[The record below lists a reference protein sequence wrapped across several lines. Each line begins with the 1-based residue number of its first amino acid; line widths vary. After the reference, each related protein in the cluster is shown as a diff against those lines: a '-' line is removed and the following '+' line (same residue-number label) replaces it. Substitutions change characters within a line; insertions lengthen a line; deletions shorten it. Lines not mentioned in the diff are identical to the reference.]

1 MIKRNNNGDKNNENA
16 RSSSALPYLV
26 VCTKKSC
33 FKFMCTF
40 SREKHVGPSFGNTK
54 TNEFYDLG
62 LQTLLLKTDEF
73 FSSSWKKEHDRRKKR
88 KMDETNGIEAAPEAS
103 APAPAPEASPTT
115 VNVDDV
121 KRKTKNKKKRKTK
134 NDDDFLRLH
143 ESPEDDYGAVQL
155 KKKVEVKENNFDDD
169 DGEDDTTVIASDS
182 ELDDAL
188 NKEEEEMKKEDDD
201 DNKTEEDSEIQSTKT
216 KTISTRELIVKR
228 KENVE
233 ALMRVYEQTY
243 YDLIETMRKRHRK
256 FQLKHGHVGLKS
268 AATALANA
276 RGLKAGKDDGEN
288 TIVDGEQQQQ
298 QHEGG
303 DHEREQNGTRT
314 TCSSETCEKN
324 AMPFSRFCFEHV
336 SLDAKQRFYEVID
349 GKLEW
354 RVNEKFMMNAQK
366 PSSTSEDDDG
376 CGANETPGKGN
387 DAKEENDDAVPEPA
401 TDPKPLKEM
410 SPGPP
415 GGGVNPNASTS
426 PGGADMSLAASLGLL

>member
-1 MIKRNNNGDKNNENA
+1 MYKKKVVLNLCA
-16 RSSSALPYLV
+16 LSA
-26 VCTKKSC
+26 
-33 FKFMCTF
+33 
-40 SREKHVGPSFGNTK
+40 EKHVVGPSFGTTK

-121 KRKTKNKKKRKTK
+121 KRKTKN
-134 NDDDFLRLH
+134 DDDFLRLH

-169 DGEDDTTVIASDS
+169 EDEDDTTVIASDS

-188 NKEEEEMKKEDDD
+188 NKEEEEMKKEEED

>member
-1 MIKRNNNGDKNNENA
+1 MYKKKVVLNLCA
-16 RSSSALPYLV
+16 LSA
-26 VCTKKSC
+26 
-33 FKFMCTF
+33 
-40 SREKHVGPSFGNTK
+40 EKHVVGPSFGTTK

-121 KRKTKNKKKRKTK
+121 KRKTKN
-134 NDDDFLRLH
+134 DDDFLRLH

-169 DGEDDTTVIASDS
+169 DDEDDTTVIASDS

-188 NKEEEEMKKEDDD
+188 NKEEEEMKKEEED

>member
-1 MIKRNNNGDKNNENA
+1 
-16 RSSSALPYLV
+16 
-26 VCTKKSC
+26 
-33 FKFMCTF
+33 
-40 SREKHVGPSFGNTK
+40 
-54 TNEFYDLG
+54 
-62 LQTLLLKTDEF
+62 
-73 FSSSWKKEHDRRKKR
+73 
-88 KMDETNGIEAAPEAS
+88 MDETNGIEAAPEAS

-155 KKKVEVKENNFDDD
+155 KKNEKAAENNFDDD
-169 DGEDDTTVIASDS
+169 EDDDTTVIASDS

-188 NKEEEEMKKEDDD
+188 NKEEEEMKKEGD

-303 DHEREQNGTRT
+303 DHERE
-314 TCSSETCEKN
+314 
-324 AMPFSRFCFEHV
+324 
-336 SLDAKQRFYEVID
+336 
-349 GKLEW
+349 
-354 RVNEKFMMNAQK
+354 
-366 PSSTSEDDDG
+366 
-376 CGANETPGKGN
+376 
-387 DAKEENDDAVPEPA
+387 
-401 TDPKPLKEM
+401 
-410 SPGPP
+410 
-415 GGGVNPNASTS
+415 
-426 PGGADMSLAASLGLL
+426 

>member
-1 MIKRNNNGDKNNENA
+1 
-16 RSSSALPYLV
+16 
-26 VCTKKSC
+26 
-33 FKFMCTF
+33 
-40 SREKHVGPSFGNTK
+40 
-54 TNEFYDLG
+54 
-62 LQTLLLKTDEF
+62 
-73 FSSSWKKEHDRRKKR
+73 
-88 KMDETNGIEAAPEAS
+88 MDENNGIEAAPEAS
-103 APAPAPEASPTT
+103 APAPAPASPTT
-115 VNVDDV
+115 ANVDDA
-121 KRKTKNKKKRKTK
+121 KRKTTNKKKRKTK
-134 NDDDFLRLH
+134 SDDFLRLH

-155 KKKVEVKENNFDDD
+155 KKKAEVKENNFDDD

-354 RVNEKFMMNAQK
+354 RVNERFMMNAQK

>member
-1 MIKRNNNGDKNNENA
+1 MDENNG
-16 RSSSALPYLV
+16 V
-26 VCTKKSC
+26 
-33 FKFMCTF
+33 
-40 SREKHVGPSFGNTK
+40 
-54 TNEFYDLG
+54 
-62 LQTLLLKTDEF
+62 
-73 FSSSWKKEHDRRKKR
+73 
-88 KMDETNGIEAAPEAS
+88 EAPPAAS
-103 APAPAPEASPTT
+103 APAQAPAPASPTT
-115 VNVDDV
+115 TNVVDV
-121 KRKTKNKKKRKTK
+121 KRKTVKKKRKTK

-143 ESPEDDYGAVQL
+143 ESSEDDYGAVQL

-169 DGEDDTTVIASDS
+169 EDDATVIASDS

-201 DNKTEEDSEIQSTKT
+201 KETKEDSEIQSTKT

-276 RGLKAGKDDGEN
+276 RGLKAAKDDGEN
-288 TIVDGEQQQQ
+288 TIVEGEQQQQQQ

-324 AMPFSRFCFEHV
+324 AMSFSRFCFEHV

-354 RVNEKFMMNAQK
+354 RVN
-366 PSSTSEDDDG
+366 
-376 CGANETPGKGN
+376 
-387 DAKEENDDAVPEPA
+387 
-401 TDPKPLKEM
+401 
-410 SPGPP
+410 
-415 GGGVNPNASTS
+415 
-426 PGGADMSLAASLGLL
+426 

>member
-1 MIKRNNNGDKNNENA
+1 
-16 RSSSALPYLV
+16 
-26 VCTKKSC
+26 
-33 FKFMCTF
+33 
-40 SREKHVGPSFGNTK
+40 
-54 TNEFYDLG
+54 
-62 LQTLLLKTDEF
+62 
-73 FSSSWKKEHDRRKKR
+73 
-88 KMDETNGIEAAPEAS
+88 MDETNGIEAAPEAS

-134 NDDDFLRLH
+134 NDDFLRLH

-169 DGEDDTTVIASDS
+169 DDEDDTTVIASDS

-188 NKEEEEMKKEDDD
+188 NKEEEEMNKEDDD
-201 DNKTEEDSEIQSTKT
+201 DNKTEEYSEIQSTKT

>member
-1 MIKRNNNGDKNNENA
+1 
-16 RSSSALPYLV
+16 
-26 VCTKKSC
+26 
-33 FKFMCTF
+33 
-40 SREKHVGPSFGNTK
+40 
-54 TNEFYDLG
+54 
-62 LQTLLLKTDEF
+62 
-73 FSSSWKKEHDRRKKR
+73 
-88 KMDETNGIEAAPEAS
+88 MDENNGIEAAPEAS
-103 APAPAPEASPTT
+103 APAPAPASPTT
-115 VNVDDV
+115 ANVDDA
-121 KRKTKNKKKRKTK
+121 KRKTTNKKKRKTK
-134 NDDDFLRLH
+134 NDDFLRLH

-387 DAKEENDDAVPEPA
+387 DAKEEDDDAVPEPA

>member
-1 MIKRNNNGDKNNENA
+1 MDENNG
-16 RSSSALPYLV
+16 V
-26 VCTKKSC
+26 
-33 FKFMCTF
+33 
-40 SREKHVGPSFGNTK
+40 
-54 TNEFYDLG
+54 
-62 LQTLLLKTDEF
+62 
-73 FSSSWKKEHDRRKKR
+73 
-88 KMDETNGIEAAPEAS
+88 EAPPAAS
-103 APAPAPEASPTT
+103 APAQAPAPASPTT
-115 VNVDDV
+115 TNVVDV
-121 KRKTKNKKKRKTK
+121 KIKTTKKKRKTK

-143 ESPEDDYGAVQL
+143 ESSEDDYGAVQL

-169 DGEDDTTVIASDS
+169 EDDATVIASDS

-201 DNKTEEDSEIQSTKT
+201 KETKEDSEIQSMKT

-288 TIVDGEQQQQ
+288 TIVEGEQQQQQQ

-354 RVNEKFMMNAQK
+354 RVNEKFMMNA
-366 PSSTSEDDDG
+366 
-376 CGANETPGKGN
+376 
-387 DAKEENDDAVPEPA
+387 
-401 TDPKPLKEM
+401 
-410 SPGPP
+410 
-415 GGGVNPNASTS
+415 
-426 PGGADMSLAASLGLL
+426 

>member
-1 MIKRNNNGDKNNENA
+1 
-16 RSSSALPYLV
+16 
-26 VCTKKSC
+26 
-33 FKFMCTF
+33 
-40 SREKHVGPSFGNTK
+40 
-54 TNEFYDLG
+54 
-62 LQTLLLKTDEF
+62 
-73 FSSSWKKEHDRRKKR
+73 
-88 KMDETNGIEAAPEAS
+88 MDENNGIEAAPEAS
-103 APAPAPEASPTT
+103 APAPAPASPTT
-115 VNVDDV
+115 ANVDDA
-121 KRKTKNKKKRKTK
+121 KRKTTNKKKRKTK
-134 NDDDFLRLH
+134 NDDFLRLH

-169 DGEDDTTVIASDS
+169 EDEDEDDTTVIASDS

>member
-1 MIKRNNNGDKNNENA
+1 MHLHSERN
-16 RSSSALPYLV
+16 
-26 VCTKKSC
+26 T
-33 FKFMCTF
+33 
-40 SREKHVGPSFGNTK
+40 SFGTS
-54 TNEFYDLG
+54 NEIFYLG
-62 LQTLLLKTDEF
+62 LQTLLLKRVFLF
-73 FSSSWKKEHDRRKKR
+73 FFFFVKKKDDRRKKR
-88 KMDETNGIEAAPEAS
+88 KMDENNGIEAAPAAS
-103 APAPAPEASPTT
+103 APAPAPASPAT
-115 VNVDDV
+115 VNVDDA
-121 KRKTKNKKKRKTK
+121 KRKTTNKKKRKTK
-134 NDDDFLRLH
+134 NDDFLRLH
-143 ESPEDDYGAVQL
+143 ESPEDDYGAVQV
-155 KKKVEVKENNFDDD
+155 KKNEKAAEDNFDDD
-169 DGEDDTTVIASDS
+169 NDDTTVIASDS

-188 NKEEEEMKKEDDD
+188 NKEEEEMKKEGDD

-288 TIVDGEQQQQ
+288 TIVEGDQQQH

-324 AMPFSRFCFEHV
+324 AIPFSRFCFEHV

-354 RVNEKFMMNAQK
+354 RVHEKFMMNAQK

-376 CGANETPGKGN
+376 CGANETPGKGI
-387 DAKEENDDAVPEPA
+387 DAKEKNDDAVPEPA

-410 SPGPP
+410 SPGPQ

>member
-1 MIKRNNNGDKNNENA
+1 MDENNG
-16 RSSSALPYLV
+16 V
-26 VCTKKSC
+26 
-33 FKFMCTF
+33 
-40 SREKHVGPSFGNTK
+40 
-54 TNEFYDLG
+54 
-62 LQTLLLKTDEF
+62 
-73 FSSSWKKEHDRRKKR
+73 
-88 KMDETNGIEAAPEAS
+88 EAPPAAS
-103 APAPAPEASPTT
+103 APAQAPAPASPTT
-115 VNVDDV
+115 TNVVDV
-121 KRKTKNKKKRKTK
+121 KRKTVKKKRKTK

-143 ESPEDDYGAVQL
+143 ESSEDDYGAVQL

-169 DGEDDTTVIASDS
+169 EDDATVIASDS

-201 DNKTEEDSEIQSTKT
+201 KETKEDSEIQSTKT

-288 TIVDGEQQQQ
+288 TIVEGEQQQQQQ

-324 AMPFSRFCFEHV
+324 AMSFSRFCFEHV
-336 SLDAKQRFYEVID
+336 SLDAKQRFYELID

-366 PSSTSEDDDG
+366 PSSTSEDDDNG
-376 CGANETPGKGN
+376 CGANETPGNGIN
-387 DAKEENDDAVPEPA
+387 AKEENDDAVPEPA

-415 GGGVNPNASTS
+415 GGGANPNASTS

>member
-1 MIKRNNNGDKNNENA
+1 MR
-16 RSSSALPYLV
+16 
-26 VCTKKSC
+26 
-33 FKFMCTF
+33 
-40 SREKHVGPSFGNTK
+40 
-54 TNEFYDLG
+54 
-62 LQTLLLKTDEF
+62 
-73 FSSSWKKEHDRRKKR
+73 
-88 KMDETNGIEAAPEAS
+88 
-103 APAPAPEASPTT
+103 
-115 VNVDDV
+115 
-121 KRKTKNKKKRKTK
+121 KRKTTNKKKRKTK
-134 NDDDFLRLH
+134 NDDFLRLH
-143 ESPEDDYGAVQL
+143 ESPEDDYGAVQV
-155 KKKVEVKENNFDDD
+155 KKNEKAAEDNFDDD
-169 DGEDDTTVIASDS
+169 DDDTTVIASDS

-188 NKEEEEMKKEDDD
+188 NKEEEEMKKEGDD

-288 TIVDGEQQQQ
+288 TIVEGEQQQH

-354 RVNEKFMMNAQK
+354 RVRKVYDERAKNRRRLLRTMMMAAARTKLREK
-366 PSSTSEDDDG
+366 
-376 CGANETPGKGN
+376 
-387 DAKEENDDAVPEPA
+387 
-401 TDPKPLKEM
+401 
-410 SPGPP
+410 
-415 GGGVNPNASTS
+415 ASTRKRKTTTRFQS
-426 PGGADMSLAASLGLL
+426 RRRIQNLSKKCRRVRRAEVSIQTRARRRVVQICP

>member
-1 MIKRNNNGDKNNENA
+1 MDENNG
-16 RSSSALPYLV
+16 V
-26 VCTKKSC
+26 
-33 FKFMCTF
+33 
-40 SREKHVGPSFGNTK
+40 
-54 TNEFYDLG
+54 
-62 LQTLLLKTDEF
+62 
-73 FSSSWKKEHDRRKKR
+73 
-88 KMDETNGIEAAPEAS
+88 EAPPAAS
-103 APAPAPEASPTT
+103 APAQAPAPASPTT
-115 VNVDDV
+115 TNVVDV
-121 KRKTKNKKKRKTK
+121 KIKTTKKKRKTK

-143 ESPEDDYGAVQL
+143 ESSEDDYGAVQL

-169 DGEDDTTVIASDS
+169 EDDATVIASDS

-201 DNKTEEDSEIQSTKT
+201 KETKEDSEIQSTKT

-288 TIVDGEQQQQ
+288 TIVEGEQQQQQQ

-314 TCSSETCEKN
+314 TCSSKTCEKN

-366 PSSTSEDDDG
+366 PSSTSEDDDNG
-376 CGANETPGKGN
+376 CGANETPGNGIN
-387 DAKEENDDAVPEPA
+387 AKEENDDAVPEPA

-415 GGGVNPNASTS
+415 GGGANPNASTS

>member
-1 MIKRNNNGDKNNENA
+1 MEEN
-16 RSSSALPYLV
+16 
-26 VCTKKSC
+26 
-33 FKFMCTF
+33 
-40 SREKHVGPSFGNTK
+40 
-54 TNEFYDLG
+54 
-62 LQTLLLKTDEF
+62 
-73 FSSSWKKEHDRRKKR
+73 
-88 KMDETNGIEAAPEAS
+88 NGIEAPPASAS
-103 APAPAPEASPTT
+103 APAPASPTT
-115 VNVDDV
+115 MNVDDV
-121 KRKTKNKKKRKTK
+121 KRKTTKKKKKRTTK
-134 NDDDFLRLH
+134 NDDFLRLH

-155 KKKVEVKENNFDDD
+155 KKNEKAAENNFDDD
-169 DGEDDTTVIASDS
+169 EDDDTTVIASDS

-188 NKEEEEMKKEDDD
+188 NKEEEEMKKEGD

-288 TIVDGEQQQQ
+288 TIVEGEQQQH

-336 SLDAKQRFYEVID
+336 NLDAKQRFYEVID

-354 RVNEKFMMNAQK
+354 RVNEKFMMNAKK
-366 PSSTSEDDDG
+366 PSSTSEDDDDG

-387 DAKEENDDAVPEPA
+387 DVKEENDDAVPEPA

>member
-1 MIKRNNNGDKNNENA
+1 MIKHNNNGDKNNENA
-16 RSSSALPYLV
+16 RSSALPYLV

-40 SREKHVGPSFGNTK
+40 SRGKHVGPSFGNTK
-54 TNEFYDLG
+54 KTRTNFMI
-62 LQTLLLKTDEF
+62 LLFRASNPTPYKTAF
-73 FSSSWKKEHDRRKKR
+73 FSSSPRKNNRRKKR
-88 KMDETNGIEAAPEAS
+88 KMDENNGIEAAPEAS
-103 APAPAPEASPTT
+103 APAPAPASPTT
-115 VNVDDV
+115 ANVDDA
-121 KRKTKNKKKRKTK
+121 KRKTTNKKKRKTK
-134 NDDDFLRLH
+134 NDDFLRLH

-169 DGEDDTTVIASDS
+169 DDEDDTTVIASDS

-387 DAKEENDDAVPEPA
+387 DAKEEDDDAVPEPA

>member
-1 MIKRNNNGDKNNENA
+1 MDENNG
-16 RSSSALPYLV
+16 V
-26 VCTKKSC
+26 
-33 FKFMCTF
+33 
-40 SREKHVGPSFGNTK
+40 
-54 TNEFYDLG
+54 
-62 LQTLLLKTDEF
+62 
-73 FSSSWKKEHDRRKKR
+73 
-88 KMDETNGIEAAPEAS
+88 EAPPAAS
-103 APAPAPEASPTT
+103 APAQAPAPASPTT
-115 VNVDDV
+115 TNVVDV
-121 KRKTKNKKKRKTK
+121 KRKTVKKKRKTK

-143 ESPEDDYGAVQL
+143 ESSEDDYGAVQL

-169 DGEDDTTVIASDS
+169 EDDATVIASDS

-201 DNKTEEDSEIQSTKT
+201 KETKEDSEIQSTKT

-288 TIVDGEQQQQ
+288 TIVEGEQQQQQQ

-314 TCSSETCEKN
+314 TCSSKTCEKN

-366 PSSTSEDDDG
+366 PSSTSEDDDNG
-376 CGANETPGKGN
+376 CGANETPGNGIN
-387 DAKEENDDAVPEPA
+387 AKEENDDAVPEPA

-415 GGGVNPNASTS
+415 GGGANPNASTS